1 MPSGLDMKGLKM
13 RIFISHAWED
23 KPLALAL
30 AKLPDFVDVWVDV
43 RELLGGQ
50 TLDPTI
56 ISAIEDS
63 HVFIVLLSHTAIT
76 KAWVA
81 KETEWALAREAQK
94 DRVFVLPV
102 LIDPGIQL
110 ATCAPPF
117 AQFAQRLFIDASD
130 RSEAGLGRSRAAIS
144 NTLFHWTSDWLEK
157 MEPKGDSNHQFAEA
171 LERDLAQYQTRLFA
185 VKAALA
191 WPLPTLAQD
200 DAVAH
205 LIQVKDEYNAFTE
218 QFMPRLVDSDAEI
231 RWRFGVAAQ
240 RGFVRLVTFIRNEV
254 YHGAA
259 FALNDVIASINSFDA
274 VLSQDAVLLAEADA
288 RRDRL
293 LTALEPV
300 MAELVE
306 RTADY
311 LDTLR

>member
-1 MPSGLDMKGLKM
+1 M
-13 RIFISHAWED
+13 RVFISHAWQD

-30 AKLPDFVDVWVDV
+30 AQLPDFVDVWVDV

-56 ISAIEDS
+56 VRAIEDS
-63 HVFIVLLSHTAIT
+63 HVFIVLLSRTALA

-81 KETEWALAREAQK
+81 KEVEWALAREAQK

-102 LIDPGIQL
+102 LIEPGIDFT
-110 ATCAPPF
+110 ACEPPF
-117 AQFAQRLFIDASD
+117 AAFGERLYIDASD
-130 RSEAGLGRSRAAIS
+130 TSEAGLAKSRAAIGL
-144 NTLFHWTSDWLEK
+144 TLFHWASDWLEQ
-157 MEPKGDSNHQFAEA
+157 MEPRGDSNHHFAET
-171 LERDLAQYQTRLFA
+171 LEADLAEYQTRLFA

-191 WPLPTLAQD
+191 WPLPTLVQD

-205 LIQVKDEYNAFTE
+205 LVQVKDAYNAFTE
-218 QFMPRLVDSDAEI
+218 RFMPRLTQADGEI
-231 RWRFGVAAQ
+231 RQRFGVSAQ
-240 RGFVRLVTFIRNEV
+240 RGFARLVTFIRNEV
-254 YHGAA
+254 FHGAA
-259 FALNDVIASINSFDA
+259 FALNDVIESINAYDA
-274 VLSQDAVLLAEADA
+274 VLSQDATALAAAEQ
-288 RRDRL
+288 RRSERVA
-293 LTALEPV
+293 ALEPV

>member
-1 MPSGLDMKGLKM
+1 M

-23 KPLALAL
+23 KPLALEL
-30 AKLPDFVDVWVDV
+30 AKLPDFVDAWVDV

-50 TLDPTI
+50 SLDPTI
-56 ISAIEDS
+56 LSAIEDS
-63 HVFIVLLSHTAIT
+63 HVFMVLLSHLSIT

-81 KETEWALAREAQK
+81 KETEWALQREAQK

-102 LIDPGIQL
+102 LIDPGIEL
-110 ATCAPPF
+110 AACAPPF

-130 RSEAGLGRSRAAIS
+130 RSEAGLTKARAAIS
-144 NTLFHWTSDWLEK
+144 NTLFHWASDWLEK
-157 MEPKGDSNHQFAEA
+157 MEPKGDSNHRFVEA
-171 LERDLAQYQTRLFA
+171 LERDLVQFQTRLFA

-191 WPLPTLAQD
+191 WPLPTLVQD

-205 LIQVKDEYNAFTE
+205 LILVKDDYNAFTE
-218 QFMPRLVDSDAEI
+218 TFMPRLVDSDAEI

-259 FALNDVIASINSFDA
+259 FALNDVITSINSYEDVLLKDA
-274 VLSQDAVLLAEADA
+274 VALAAADA
-288 RRDRL
+288 RRHL
-293 LTALEPV
+293 LVTALEPV

>member
-1 MPSGLDMKGLKM
+1 M
-13 RIFISHAWED
+13 RVFISHAWQD

-30 AKLPDFVDVWVDV
+30 AQLPDFVDVWVDV

-56 ISAIEDS
+56 VRAIEDS
-63 HVFIVLLSHTAIT
+63 HVFIVLVSRTSLG

-81 KETEWALAREAQK
+81 KEVEWALAREAQK

-102 LIDPGIQL
+102 LIEPGIDFS
-110 ATCAPPF
+110 TCAPPF
-117 AQFAQRLFIDASD
+117 TSFAGRLFIDASD
-130 RSEAGLGRSRAAIS
+130 TSEAGLAKSRAAIGL
-144 NTLFHWTSDWLEK
+144 TLFHWASDWLDA
-157 MEPKGDSNHQFAEA
+157 MEPRGDSNHHFAEA
-171 LERDLAQYQTRLFA
+171 LEADLAEYQTRLFA

-191 WPLPTLAQD
+191 WPLPTLVQD

-205 LIQVKDEYNAFTE
+205 LVKVKDEYNAFTE
-218 QFMPRLVDSDAEI
+218 RFMPRLTDADGAI
-231 RWRFGVAAQ
+231 RQRFGVSAQ
-240 RGFVRLVTFIRNEV
+240 RGFARLVTFIRNEV
-254 YHGAA
+254 FHGAA
-259 FALNDVIASINSFDA
+259 FALNDVIESINAYDA
-274 VLSQDAVLLAEADA
+274 VLRQDPAALAAAEA
-288 RRDRL
+288 RRAERVA
-293 LTALEPV
+293 ALEPV